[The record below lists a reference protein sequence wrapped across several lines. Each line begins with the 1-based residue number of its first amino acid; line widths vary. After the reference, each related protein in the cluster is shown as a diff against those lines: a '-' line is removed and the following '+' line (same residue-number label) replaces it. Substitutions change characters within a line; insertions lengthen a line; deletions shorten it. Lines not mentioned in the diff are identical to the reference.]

1 MQQVKK
7 LLIVSA
13 LGFGLTGCS
22 LWSSPPVQKIEVS
35 TTPVEKP
42 KLVLPKADQLFQ
54 RPIEWVLITPENVE
68 EAFKAIQGRGRPV
81 LLFGVTDKGYEN
93 LALNLSDLRAYLQQQ
108 KTIIAAYENYY
119 QQSNKAIEEANRRLD
134 KAEEDANKAPPEAPV
149 RPWEIWK
156 ND

>member
-1 MQQVKK
+1 
-7 LLIVSA
+7 L
-13 LGFGLTGCS
+13 
-22 LWSSPPVQKIEVS
+22 SSPPVQKIEVS

-54 RPIEWVLITPENVE
+54 RPIEWILITPENVE
-68 EAFKAIQGRGRPV
+68 EAFKSIQGRGRPV

-108 KTIIAAYENYY
+108 KAIIAAYENYY
-119 QQSNKAIEEANRRLD
+119 QQSNEAIEEANRRLD
-134 KAEEDANKAPPEAPV
+134 KAEDEANKELPEAEAK
-149 RPWEIWK
+149 PWEIWK

>member
-1 MQQVKK
+1 MQQVTK
-7 LLIVSA
+7 LLIASA
-13 LGFGLTGCS
+13 LGFGLAGCS
-22 LWSSPPVQKIEVS
+22 LLSPPVQKIEVS

-54 RPIEWVLITPENVE
+54 RPIEWIIITPENAE
-68 EAFKAIQGRGRPV
+68 EAFKSIQGRGRPI

-108 KTIIAAYENYY
+108 KAIIAAYENYY
-119 QQSNKAIEEANRRLD
+119 QQSNEAIEEANRRLD
-134 KAEEDANKAPPEAPV
+134 KAEDDANKEPPEAEAK
-149 RPWEIWK
+149 PWEIWK

>member
-1 MQQVKK
+1 M
-7 LLIVSA
+7 
-13 LGFGLTGCS
+13 
-22 LWSSPPVQKIEVS
+22 SPPVQKIEVS

-54 RPIEWVLITPENVE
+54 RPIEWIIITPENAE
-68 EAFKAIQGRGRPV
+68 EAFKSIQGRGRPI

-108 KTIIAAYENYY
+108 KAIIAAYENYY
-119 QQSNKAIEEANRRLD
+119 QQSNEAIEEANRRLD
-134 KAEEDANKAPPEAPV
+134 KAEDDANKEPPEAEAK
-149 RPWEIWK
+149 PWEIWK

>member
-1 MQQVKK
+1 M
-7 LLIVSA
+7 
-13 LGFGLTGCS
+13 
-22 LWSSPPVQKIEVS
+22 SSPPVQKIEVS

-54 RPIEWVLITPENVE
+54 RPIEWIIITPENAE
-68 EAFKAIQGRGRPV
+68 EAFKSIQGRGRPI

-108 KTIIAAYENYY
+108 KAIIAAYENYY
-119 QQSNKAIEEANRRLD
+119 QQSNEAIEEANRRLD
-134 KAEEDANKAPPEAPV
+134 KAEDDANKEPPEAEAK
-149 RPWEIWK
+149 PWEIWK